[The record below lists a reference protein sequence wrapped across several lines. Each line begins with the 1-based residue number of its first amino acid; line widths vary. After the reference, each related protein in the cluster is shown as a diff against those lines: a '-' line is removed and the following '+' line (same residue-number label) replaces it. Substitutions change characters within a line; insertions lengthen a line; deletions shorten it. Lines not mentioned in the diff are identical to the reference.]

1 MSDVNRTLTSLL
13 LSHTICRHFWR
24 IVVIEVS
31 YILECPDG
39 TDRHRLFQA
48 DERRTDDPAAG
59 VQQILHVEAPHKGR
73 DAGQA
78 PPRIICSATYR
89 RNTAA
94 AGRENVHHWFL
105 CKPALGGQ
113 RPSTAMPIRASFC
126 HRTGACRNLSQ
137 PLFRVSRN
145 QGVTHWTLQAKSC
158 TKGGAAETS
167 AYLQYTSCVLY

>member
-59 VQQILHVEAPHKGR
+59 VQQILHAEAPHKSG
-73 DAGQA
+73 DA
-78 PPRIICSATYR
+78 
-89 RNTAA
+89 
-94 AGRENVHHWFL
+94 W
-105 CKPALGGQ
+105 
-113 RPSTAMPIRASFC
+113 
-126 HRTGACRNLSQ
+126 
-137 PLFRVSRN
+137 
-145 QGVTHWTLQAKSC
+145 
-158 TKGGAAETS
+158 
-167 AYLQYTSCVLY
+167 